1 MTVANQNKHSPILQ
15 EPRGLTGKY
24 LKKERL
30 IYQKI
35 PYSKKAFLMARTKQ
49 QDGEK
54 TVFQTE
60 NNPK

>member
-1 MTVANQNKHSPILQ
+1 MWLNWEILKRDRFT
-15 EPRGLTGKY
+15 RGY
-24 LKKERL
+24 D
-30 IYQKI
+30 IQ
-35 PYSKKAFLMARTKQ
+35 KKAFLMARTKQ